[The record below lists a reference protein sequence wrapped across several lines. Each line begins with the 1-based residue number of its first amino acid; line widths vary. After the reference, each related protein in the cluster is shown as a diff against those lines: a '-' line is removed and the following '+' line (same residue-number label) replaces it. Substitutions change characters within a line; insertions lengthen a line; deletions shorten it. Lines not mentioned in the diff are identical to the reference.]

1 MPAPLAKVATF
12 YRYHLILRHPDVRR
26 MVTLFRQARAA
37 LKESERR
44 NCQIDIDVDPRF
56 MQ

>member
-1 MPAPLAKVATF
+1 MVA
-12 YRYHLILRHPDVRR
+12 
-26 MVTLFRQARAA
+26 LFRQARAA
-37 LKESERR
+37 LKEDERR